1 MRRLGAEEKALWE
14 KVVASVRPLHA
25 RTESFAGEPAPI
37 SPEPPRPA
45 KPKPL
50 ARPEPRTTAPKPGIT
65 LDGGW
70 DRRLGRGLVQPDIV
84 VDLHGHNLATAYHLL
99 DLKLEQAVAVGAR
112 VMLLVTGK
120 PPSDNRRPVVRGAIR
135 AAVDDWLGASRHA
148 AHIAAVRNA
157 HPRHGGAGA
166 LYIILR
172 RHRRS

>member
-25 RTESFAGEPAPI
+25 RQKTLAEK
-37 SPEPPRPA
+37 PEPVSVEP
-45 KPKPL
+45 PL
-50 ARPEPRTTAPKPGIT
+50 AEKPRVIARPQPRAAAPKPGVT
-65 LDGGW
+65 LDAGW
-70 DRRLGRGLVQPDIV
+70 DRRLARGVVQPDIV
-84 VDLHGHNLATAYHLL
+84 VDLHGHNLAKAYHLL
-99 DLKLEQAVAVGAR
+99 DLKLEQAVAMDAR

-120 PPSDNRRPVVRGAIR
+120 PPSDERRPGQRGAIR
-135 AAVDDWLGASRHA
+135 AAVGDWLSASRHA

-172 RHRRS
+172 RRRGA